1 MKISKR
7 FIISTIIFALSSFLL
22 SRVIWPDAAG
32 AHMPS
37 ASLLPFFIFLA
48 IVESLAF
55 GIGMSLLIDY
65 WEAGKKDQFACL
77 AIVWP
82 LISWRPHDNL
92 HRVIDESNYVH
103 LLFIEYGFHLTLIIA
118 GFVLARY
125 VMKNWMKS

>member
-7 FIISTIIFALSSFLL
+7 FVISTIVFALSSFLL
-22 SRVIWPDAAG
+22 SRVIWPDAPG
-32 AHMPS
+32 AHIPS
-37 ASLLPFFIFLA
+37 ASLLPFFIILA

-65 WEAGKKDQFACL
+65 WEAGKKDQFAFL
-77 AIVWP
+77 AIVWL
-82 LISWRPHDNL
+82 LISWWPHDNL

-118 GFVLARY
+118 GFVVARY
-125 VMKNWMKS
+125 VIKTFMKG

>member
-7 FIISTIIFALSSFLL
+7 FIILTIIFAVLSFLL
-22 SRVIWPDAAG
+22 SRVIWPDPPG
-32 AHMPS
+32 FHMPS

-65 WEAGKKDQFACL
+65 WEAGKKDQFAFL
-77 AIVWP
+77 AIVWL
-82 LISWRPHDNL
+82 LISWWPHDNL

-103 LLFIEYGFHLTLIIA
+103 LLFIEYGFHVTLIIA

-125 VMKNWMKS
+125 VIKEWAKK